1 MPLRQSFG
9 AAKLSNNR
17 RAAFKTRGCSRRL
30 LSRDLNQSSIKEKE
44 SSSLFSARESQ
55 VCKHFRSKH
64 IQRLIYLTN
73 CANLQV
79 TALGSTTTSLFP
91 QLEEHMMSMRT
102 EEIHN
107 TLIMKD
113 KSEELEEKVDESCIF
128 CGTDP
133 KEGRVHLQ
141 LLHQIQV
148 LNAKKTYLSALELGD
163 MS

>member
-1 MPLRQSFG
+1 M
-9 AAKLSNNR
+9 
-17 RAAFKTRGCSRRL
+17 
-30 LSRDLNQSSIKEKE
+30 
-44 SSSLFSARESQ
+44 
-55 VCKHFRSKH
+55 CKHFRSKH

-91 QLEEHMMSMRT
+91 LLEEHMMSMRT

-128 CGTDP
+128 CATDP

-148 LNAKKTYLSALELGD
+148 LNAKKHI
-163 MS
+163 